1 MQTTNPPTRNSMN
14 CSFMRRGFVLL
25 TLALVCVVLS
35 PAPKAFGVTP
45 ASTINVIYS
54 FAGDQD
60 GEYTDTDL
68 VIDSAG
74 NLYGTSVL
82 GGDFGSGTV
91 FQLTPWATDGSI
103 LCSIVSRVA

>member
-1 MQTTNPPTRNSMN
+1 MKTTNPASRSLPLITCHYSLITIRL
-14 CSFMRRGFVLL
+14 VA
-25 TLALVCVVLS
+25 LACVVLS

-54 FAGDQD
+54 FAGDED

-91 FQLTPWATDGSI
+91 FQLTPSGEGW
-103 LCSIVSRVA
+103 